1 MDDNTGDNIK
11 RSEIKAT
18 VKSQALFLNA
28 RLRHSQCDILILK
41 EQPLSSM
48 APATSYTQKGTSKQA
63 EAEFSSY
70 QTDCRAYE
78 FIPFFSHFYTEP
90 IVESLCFCSHST
102 KTRKDQWCKCP
113 MFDIQHSLVVL
124 GFLRPF

>member
-1 MDDNTGDNIK
+1 MQFFQKQYNSLTVYIK
-11 RSEIKAT
+11 PTKHLKIKVQKYISKIKAT

-70 QTDCRAYE
+70 
-78 FIPFFSHFYTEP
+78 
-90 IVESLCFCSHST
+90 
-102 KTRKDQWCKCP
+102 
-113 MFDIQHSLVVL
+113 
-124 GFLRPF
+124 